1 MGWFGTRGATRW
13 VACGLAGLGL
23 GFIAE
28 SRAACDANSPTRMA
42 LFGDLHIH
50 TGLSFDAFI
59 SSIRLGPEDA
69 YRYAKGEAIRLPG
82 ADGQPADEVAI
93 DRPLDFAAVTDHGE
107 FLGQVSVCA
116 AETGVARYWPL

>member
-1 MGWFGTRGATRW
+1 MDSCGTRGLTRW
-13 VACGLAGLGL
+13 VVWALAAVAL

-28 SRAACDANSPTRMA
+28 PRAACDANSPTRVA

-69 YRYAKGEAIRLPG
+69 YRYAKGEPIRLPG
-82 ADGQPADEVAI
+82 ADGQPADEVTI
-93 DRPLDFAAVTDHGE
+93 NRPLDFAAVTDHGE
-107 FLGQVSVCA
+107 FLGQVLHSPSKACCGHLR
-116 AETGVARYWPL
+116 E